1 MIQKKKKKEPESVSV
16 GAKGLMNRT
25 GIGASPMDA
34 KKMVEGATGETGGDG
49 KQVTAVRRF
58 YIEDAEPIGTVPPPS
73 TAKGVVQTVKEA
85 LTGTKATVLI
95 DKIAERLAFER
106 TGVRLY
112 EALMTKHE
120 ILGGFTGGPS
130 GADLKHIRDEEFEHF
145 KMLDGCLR
153 SLGADPTAMTPS
165 ADLTAVESMG
175 IGQAIGDPRTTLAQG
190 LHAILIAEVA
200 DKASWE
206 LLIDLANE
214 LNQTELVERFR
225 KADAQEAE
233 HVRMVRGWVA
243 AHASAAA
250 RAAK

>member
-1 MIQKKKKKEPESVSV
+1 MIQKKKKQPESVSV
-16 GAKGLMNRT
+16 GAEGHMNRT
-25 GIGASPMDA
+25 GIGASPRDA
-34 KKMVEGATGETGGDG
+34 KKMVEGATGEAAGDG
-49 KQVTAVRRF
+49 KLVIAARRF
-58 YIEDAEPIGTVPPPS
+58 YIEEAEPIGTVPPPS
-73 TAKGVVQTVKEA
+73 TAKGVVQTIKDA
-85 LTGTKATVLI
+85 FTGAKATVLI

-112 EALMTKHE
+112 EALMTKFE

-130 GADLKHIRDEEFEHF
+130 GADLKHIRDEELEHF
-145 KMLDGCLR
+145 KMLEECLR
-153 SLGADPTAMTPS
+153 SIGADPTAMTPS

-200 DKASWE
+200 DKTGWE
-206 LLIDLANE
+206 LLIALA
-214 LNQTELVERFR
+214 TELGHKDLVEKFR
-225 KADAQEAE
+225 KADQQEAE

-250 RAAK
+250 SAVK

>member
-1 MIQKKKKKEPESVSV
+1 MIQKKKKQPESVSV
-16 GAKGLMNRT
+16 GAAGHMNRT
-25 GIGASPMDA
+25 GIGASPVDA
-34 KKMVEGATGETGGDG
+34 KRMVEGAIGEKAADGG
-49 KQVTAVRRF
+49 QASAARRF
-58 YIEDAEPIGTVPPPS
+58 YIEEAEPIGTVPPPS
-73 TAKGVVQTVKEA
+73 TAKGVVKTIKEA
-85 LTGTKATVLI
+85 FTGAKAAVLI
-95 DKIAERLAFER
+95 DRVAERLAFER

-120 ILGGFTGGPS
+120 VLGGFTGGPS
-130 GADLKHIRDEEFEHF
+130 AGDLKHLRDEEFEHF
-145 KMLDGCLR
+145 KLLEEALR
-153 SLGADPTAMTPS
+153 SIGADPTAMTPS

-190 LHAILIAEVA
+190 LHAILVAEVA

-214 LNQTELVERFR
+214 LGQTQLVEKFR
-225 KADAQEAE
+225 KADAEEAE

-250 RAAK
+250 GATK

>member
-1 MIQKKKKKEPESVSV
+1 MIQKKKKKDPESVSM
-16 GAKGLMNRT
+16 GAAGQMNRT
-25 GIGASPMDA
+25 GIGASPLDG
-34 KKMVEGATGETGGDG
+34 KRMVEAATGETGGDG
-49 KQVTAVRRF
+49 EQVTAARRF
-58 YIEDAEPIGTVPPPS
+58 YIEEAEPIGTVPPPS
-73 TAKGVVQTVKEA
+73 TATGMVETLKEA
-85 LTGTKATVLI
+85 LKGGRATVLI

-112 EALMTKHE
+112 DALITKYE

-130 GADLKHIRDEEFEHF
+130 GGDLRHIRDEELEHF
-145 KMLDGCLR
+145 KMLEECLR
-153 SLGADPTAMTPS
+153 SIGADPTAMTPS

-190 LHAILIAEVA
+190 LHSILIAEVA

-206 LLIDLANE
+206 LLIELANE
-214 LNQTELVERFR
+214 MGQTDLVEKFR
-225 KADAQEAE
+225 KADAQEGE

-250 RAAK
+250 SAVK